1 MSPKDEA
8 SFPDINVT
16 ATAKSAKST
25 VSKVVFYD
33 GSTFLDSLKEAPYTV
48 TIRNPK
54 NGKHTLRAVAYD
66 ANGKTSESTCQ
77 VNYAQVT
84 SSYSLIQNFKVE
96 GCVPQDWYVTNGNA
110 KRIGGGLPYTSGN
123 RILRFTN
130 SSKGFEYG
138 LLVQN
143 TIGKEKSAWAK
154 FGNKNAR
161 STMTLYGG
169 HYLFRYKICNWNQP
183 SFSPVTIVIEDTNGN
198 EVASQ
203 VYTPTSNIGND
214 VSNKFSATLQNFEFD
229 IPETGDYVLA
239 IYANSAKNS
248 DFVLGQAYL
257 QAKSFLA
264 TGITNVTKDE
274 KRHSS
279 DAYDLSGRRVN
290 KELLKSG
297 LYIINGRKTLV
308 R

>member
-1 MSPKDEA
+1 M
-8 SFPDINVT
+8 
-16 ATAKSAKST
+16 
-25 VSKVVFYD
+25 
-33 GSTFLDSLKEAPYTV
+33 
-48 TIRNPK
+48 
-54 NGKHTLRAVAYD
+54 
-66 ANGKTSESTCQ
+66 
-77 VNYAQVT
+77 
-84 SSYSLIQNFKVE
+84 
-96 GCVPQDWYVTNGNA
+96 
-110 KRIGGGLPYTSGN
+110 
-123 RILRFTN
+123 
-130 SSKGFEYG
+130 
-138 LLVQN
+138 
-143 TIGKEKSAWAK
+143 
-154 FGNKNAR
+154 
-161 STMTLYGG
+161 
-169 HYLFRYKICNWNQP
+169 
-183 SFSPVTIVIEDTNGN
+183 
-198 EVASQ
+198 ASQ

-279 DAYDLSGRRVN
+279 DAYDLSGRRVK

-308 R
+308 H